1 MKTREAAVEIPKA
14 VEVVRR
20 AALAPEAVERWDEVL
35 RQVDPVLPVL
45 EHVLRVVL
53 REEIDDT
60 SQSDLE
66 KATSNWYV
74 MNALVPFTR
83 GEVQAGGRIA
93 LSILGDDA
101 WKPMA
106 LFVFGLDTA

>member
-45 EHVLRVVL
+45 EHVLRVDL
-53 REEIDDT
+53 RDRSLARGGTE
-60 SQSDLE
+60 
-66 KATSNWYV
+66 AGRGGRR
-74 MNALVPFTR
+74 TR
-83 GEVQAGGRIA
+83 GARGRF
-93 LSILGDDA
+93 
-101 WKPMA
+101 WR
-106 LFVFGLDTA
+106 